1 MLNIQLDIDL
11 GPHTT
16 FGCSAR
22 AEHAAVVTNIQD
34 LQEAVAY
41 AREKGLALRVLGGG
55 SNVLLTGNVSGLV
68 IINQIHQRAEC
79 VDGRDVHVRF
89 GSGENWHEAVT
100 WTVNQGWSGM
110 ENLALIPGTVGAAP
124 MQNIGAYGAEQ
135 ASIFEELEAFHFGS
149 GEIRKFTAAD
159 CDFGYRVSAFK
170 RELRDKVMITSVTYR
185 LSLDAKLVTSYRDVQ
200 DELTTMSVATPTTLD
215 IYNAVVSVRTR
226 KLPDPRVIGNAG
238 SFFMN
243 PVIGAEQAT
252 ELLEKY
258 PTMPNY
264 PQSDGTVKVAAGWL
278 IEQCGWKGA
287 RHGACGVHDRQALVL
302 VNHGGAVG
310 SEVLE
315 LAQKIQQSVAD
326 TFGITLVREVNVW

>member
-1 MLNIQLDIDL
+1 VLNIQHHIGL
-11 GPHTT
+11 GELTT
-16 FGCSAR
+16 FGCSAL
-22 AEHAAVVTNIQD
+22 AEHAVVVTNLQD
-34 LQEAVAY
+34 LQEAVAF
-41 AREKGLALRVLGGG
+41 AHDKGLAMRVLGSG
-55 SNVLLTGNVSGLV
+55 SNVLLTDDVSGLV
-68 IINQIHQRAEC
+68 IINHMHQRAEC
-79 VDGRDVHVRF
+79 VDGRNVHIRF
-89 GSGENWHEAVT
+89 GSGENWHDAVT
-100 WTVNQGWSGM
+100 WTVHKGWSGM

-124 MQNIGAYGAEQ
+124 MQNIGAYGIEQ
-135 ASIFEELEAFHFGS
+135 ASIFEELEAFHFDS
-149 GEIRKFTAAD
+149 GEIRKYSAAD
-159 CDFGYRVSAFK
+159 CDFGYRTSVFK

-185 LSLDAKLVTSYRDVQ
+185 LSLDPKLVTSYRDVQ
-200 DELTTMSVATPTTLD
+200 EELAAMPITEPTTLD

-243 PVIGAEQAT
+243 PVITSEQASR
-252 ELLEKY
+252 LLEKH

-264 PQSDGTVKVAAGWL
+264 PQADGTVKVAAGWL

-287 RHGACGVHDRQALVL
+287 RHGSCGVHDRQALVL

-315 LAQKIQQSVAD
+315 LAENIQRSVAD